1 MREYLTK
8 IVPNLGDIDCDV
20 FCKLQHLIQTE
31 RVGGEE
37 EKIKNKHFIDL
48 LRK

>member
-37 EKIKNKHFIDL
+37 GKIDKHFIDL